1 MIGIHEGFKLVAYN
15 EYVVLLLVGQSDGHV
30 LSGFSNFSGADSLT
44 LATHMPLLSLLG
56 SREKFHDIFDIDE
69 WPGEIIAVADGL
81 EPRGFSWETYHTM

>member
-1 MIGIHEGFKLVAYN
+1 M
-15 EYVVLLLVGQSDGHV
+15 
-30 LSGFSNFSGADSLT
+30 T